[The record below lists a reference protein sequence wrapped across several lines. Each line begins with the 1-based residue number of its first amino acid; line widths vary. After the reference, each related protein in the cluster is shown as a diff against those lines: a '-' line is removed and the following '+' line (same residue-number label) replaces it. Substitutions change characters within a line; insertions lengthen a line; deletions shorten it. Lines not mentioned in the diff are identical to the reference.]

1 VLAWRPPTEEQKG
14 GKFKEVEVS
23 VVGRPELTVR
33 LPRGFLATDSTAPAK
48 PTETTGGNLKE
59 NATALRD
66 ALLAASP
73 KRGLPTQLSTSFIDV
88 PNTGLVLTAST
99 QVATDVLGYGA
110 DGKQAANVDLAGVVL
125 DDQGKQAGN
134 FKTRINVKPAN
145 VALDHPGVVYNAK
158 VPLKPGLYQVRVA
171 AQDEKSGRVG
181 SAMQWIEVPDLSA
194 KRLTLSSLLVG
205 GQFLG
210 ASQEQPGQE
219 QVQFSVDRRFR
230 RGSHMNFMT
239 FIYNATKPA
248 NSNPQLDAQI
258 VISRN
263 GQVVITSPVQPI
275 TIESNTDPARIIYG
289 ADIALKNL
297 PVGRYL
303 MLVKINDRTNNNS
316 ASQQVMFEI
325 E

>member
-1 VLAWRPPTEEQKG
+1 
-14 GKFKEVEVS
+14 
-23 VVGRPELTVR
+23 
-33 LPRGFLATDSTAPAK
+33 
-48 PTETTGGNLKE
+48 
-59 NATALRD
+59 
-66 ALLAASP
+66 
-73 KRGLPTQLSTSFIDV
+73 
-88 PNTGLVLTAST
+88 
-99 QVATDVLGYGA
+99 
-110 DGKQAANVDLAGVVL
+110 
-125 DDQGKQAGN
+125 
-134 FKTRINVKPAN
+134 
-145 VALDHPGVVYNAK
+145 
-158 VPLKPGLYQVRVA
+158 
-171 AQDEKSGRVG
+171 
-181 SAMQWIEVPDLSA
+181 MQWIEVPDLSA